1 MALVL
6 DAGALIGTDRGDARV
21 GARLRIAQQHRIRVV
36 SSVAVVAQVW
46 RSGTRQA
53 RLARVLRGID
63 IGEIDDAES
72 RRIGELLGLS
82 RTADIADAHLALVV
96 RPGDLVLTS
105 DIEDIEHL
113 LAVRRV
119 SARIERV

>member
-6 DAGALIGTDRGDARV
+6 DAGALIRTDRGDARI
-21 GARLRIAQQHRIRVV
+21 GARLRVAQQHRIRVV

-53 RLARVLRGID
+53 RLARVLRGIA
-63 IGEIDDAES
+63 IGEIDDEES

-105 DIEDIEHL
+105 NPDDIEHL
-113 LAVRRV
+113 LAVRGV
-119 SARIERV
+119 SASVERV

>member
-6 DAGALIGTDRGDARV
+6 DAGALIRTDRGDARI
-21 GARLRIAQQHRIRVV
+21 GARLRVAQQHRIRVV

-53 RLARVLRGID
+53 RLARVLRGIA
-63 IGEIDDAES
+63 IGEIDDEES

-82 RTADIADAHLALVV
+82 RTADIANAHLALVV

-105 DIEDIEHL
+105 NPDDIEHL
-113 LAVRRV
+113 LAVRGV
-119 SARIERV
+119 SASVERV